1 MTQLEQRYA
10 PGRRENSFFE
20 DMPVIKKEKRQSSSS
35 DEHLFEYTY
44 YIDSDGKLIK
54 EKLV

>member
-10 PGRRENSFFE
+10 PGRRENSFFV
-20 DMPVIKKEKRQSSSS
+20 DMPVIKKEKNQSSSS

-44 YIDSDGKLIK
+44 YIDSDGTLIK